1 MALEKSEDF
10 LPFSKTLSPFSRLF
24 QLWKNAGEISRL
36 FQEFKTL
43 HETCTSQQHAT
54 HGQKNLTPFMQSFL
68 AMPKPSKRK
77 QDSADSIDLSIQV
90 HKEKNLVA

>member
-1 MALEKSEDF
+1 
-10 LPFSKTLSPFSRLF
+10 
-24 QLWKNAGEISRL
+24 
-36 FQEFKTL
+36 
-43 HETCTSQQHAT
+43 
-54 HGQKNLTPFMQSFL
+54 MQSFL